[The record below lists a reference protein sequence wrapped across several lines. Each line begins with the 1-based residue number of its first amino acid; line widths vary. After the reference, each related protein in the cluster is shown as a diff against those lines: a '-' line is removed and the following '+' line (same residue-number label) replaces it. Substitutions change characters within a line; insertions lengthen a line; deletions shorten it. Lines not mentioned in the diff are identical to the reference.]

1 MKSCGF
7 SKQAEPRQV
16 LVLLQLGR
24 NALQLKLLRLS
35 QHSWLGF
42 IQLLPG
48 SWNSIRIINRFFC
61 FSLKFFIWSFLFF
74 SFITLFFRSLRGAK
88 FMEISES
95 WSKRTLS
102 SSFPSLLKRFPCVG
116 IFQTNHKN
124 ELRFSRPLE
133 KLNNSPAVNDTPA
146 SNRGFR
152 NSSVENK

>member
-7 SKQAEPRQV
+7 SKQAKLRQV
-16 LVLLQLGR
+16 LVLLQLGK

-42 IQLLPG
+42 IQRLPG
-48 SWNSIRIINRFFC
+48 SWNSIRIINRFFL
-61 FSLKFFIWSFLFF
+61 FFAQVFIWSFLFS
-74 SFITLFFRSLRGAK
+74 SFITLFFRSLRGSK

-116 IFQTNHKN
+116 IFPNKPQERVTLFSDTREIKQFSGSKRYSS
-124 ELRFSRPLE
+124 LKSRFS
-133 KLNNSPAVNDTPA
+133 K
-146 SNRGFR
+146 
-152 NSSVENK
+152 